1 MAQPARAVP
10 RRTRHAQAK
19 SSSTKER
26 RIDLRIQ
33 PEAKEIIQKAADLMG
48 MSVSSF
54 LVFTGLKAARAEL
67 SGQNETKLS
76 DRDRDLF
83 LRALDSPPA
92 PNAALLAAMSRFR
105 GQA

>member
-1 MAQPARAVP
+1 MAQSARVALH
-10 RRTRHAQAK
+10 RTRHAQAK
-19 SSSTKER
+19 PSSTKER

-67 SGQNETKLS
+67 AGQNETKLS

-92 PNAALLAAMSRFR
+92 PNAALKAAMSRFR
-105 GQA
+105 RQA